1 MRELDET
8 DMEILSILNSN
19 ARKPYSEI
27 GEQVG
32 LSGPAVSDRVNRL
45 KEADII
51 NSFTININRSKLRG
65 GTAVLINLEVP
76 VDALESARTQVEAD
90 EAVEHIFV
98 TAEGDIWFYARIGT
112 HGVHRWMK
120 NLLNGNSIEDY
131 TVTLV
136 EDAVWTP
143 AVDGMEFAI
152 DCVECGKSIDS
163 EGETAQIGGEI
174 YHFCCSSCLTR
185 FEDRYQR
192 LAENQ

>member
-1 MRELDET
+1 MRELDEI

-45 KEADII
+45 KDADII
-51 NSFTININRSKLRG
+51 NSFTINIDRSKLRG

-98 TAEGDIWFYARIGT
+98 TAEGDIRFYARIGT

-192 LAENQ
+192 LSENE

>member
-8 DMEILSILNSN
+8 DMEILSILNNN
-19 ARKPYSEI
+19 ARQPYSKI

-32 LSGPAVSDRVNRL
+32 LSGPAVSDRINRL
-45 KEADII
+45 READII

-65 GTAVLINLEVP
+65 GTAVLIDLELP
-76 VDALESARTQVEAD
+76 INALESARTQVEAD

-98 TAEGDIWFYARIGT
+98 TAEGNIRFYARIGT
-112 HGVHRWMK
+112 NGVRRWME
-120 NLLNGNSIEDY
+120 NLLNGNSIEHY

-136 EDAVWTP
+136 EDAIWAP
-143 AVDGMEFAI
+143 AVDGMEFAM
-152 DCVECGKSIDS
+152 DCVECGNSIDS
-163 EGETAQIGGEI
+163 GGETAQIGGEL

-192 LAENQ
+192 LSENE

>member
-98 TAEGDIWFYARIGT
+98 TAEGDIRFYARIGT

-192 LAENQ
+192 LAENE